1 MSTIEAEHYIG
12 VDIGTGSARVCIVD
26 RTGDIKAVASK
37 DIRTWQPQNTFY
49 EQSTSDIW
57 SSISTCVKQ
66 ALKESNV
73 DPATVRGI
81 GFCATCSL
89 AVFSDDTNEPVSV
102 SGPDFSKA
110 DQNVILWLDH
120 RAVEEAKVINATD
133 DNVLKYVGGQ
143 MSVEME
149 IPKILWLK
157 NHMLAD
163 VFASCKFYDLT
174 DALTHMA
181 TGKDTRSYCSTVCKQ
196 GYLPKGA
203 DTGETGWRDDFFGAI
218 GLGCL
223 KDKKY
228 APLGGIE
235 GQRGQYLS
243 AGELV
248 GSLSE
253 SAAKDM
259 GLPAGIAV
267 GSGVIDAYAGWIG
280 TVGAKHEPSQ
290 ATKGDISDAFGRL
303 ALVGGT
309 STCHLVMSKD
319 PIFVNGVWGPYL
331 DVLVPG
337 MWMAE
342 GGQSATGELLRFIIE
357 NHPAYEE
364 AKSLAKQGGKDK
376 SIYEFLND
384 HLAVMTRKA
393 GAPSVSYVGRHFF
406 FYGDFFGNRSPLA
419 DVTMAG
425 SIIGLTTDQSV
436 DNLALHYYGAME
448 FISLQTRHIV
458 DSMNT
463 SGHSIGSLYMS
474 GSQCKNSILML
485 LIATIC
491 GLPVVIPEYAGAAV
505 VHGAAML
512 GAKAASANASG
523 NTEELWSIMERMSKP
538 GKLIQPG
545 TDTVEKA
552 LFEIKYEVFL
562 DQAKMQQLYR
572 RKVDEAIGSW
582 K

>member
-1 MSTIEAEHYIG
+1 MSTTAAEHYIG

-26 RTGDIKAVASK
+26 RSGDIKAVASK

-57 SSISTCVKQ
+57 SSISTCVRQ

-73 DPATVRGI
+73 DPKSVRGI

-89 AVFSDDTNEPVSV
+89 AVFDDKDEPVSV
-102 SGPDFSKA
+102 SGPDFDKA
-110 DQNVILWLDH
+110 EQNVILWLDH
-120 RAVEEAKVINATD
+120 RAVEEARVINATK

-157 NHMLAD
+157 NHMTPD
-163 VFASCKFYDLT
+163 NFARCKFYDLT
-174 DALTHMA
+174 DALTYMA
-181 TGKDTRSYCSTVCKQ
+181 TKNEARSYCSTVCKQ

-203 DTGETGWRDDFFGAI
+203 DAGETGWRNDFFDAI

-223 KDKKY
+223 KDRKY

-235 GQRGQYLS
+235 GQDRQYLS

-248 GSLSE
+248 GSLCE
-253 SAAKDM
+253 GAADDM

-280 TVGAKHEPSQ
+280 TVGAKHEPTEP
-290 ATKGDISDAFGRL
+290 TKAGIAESFSRL
-303 ALVGGT
+303 ALVAGT
-309 STCHLVMSKD
+309 STCHLAMSKD
-319 PIFVNGVWGPYL
+319 PIFVNGVWGPYR

-342 GGQSATGELLRFIIE
+342 GGQSATGELLRYVLE
-357 NHPAYEE
+357 NHPAYKE
-364 AKSLAKQGGKDK
+364 AIGLAKEEGKGK
-376 SIYEFLND
+376 NIYEFLND
-384 HLAVMTRKA
+384 HLAEMTKKI
-393 GAPSVSYVGRHFF
+393 GAPSVSYIGRHFF

-419 DVTMAG
+419 DIHMTG
-425 SIIGLTTDQSV
+425 SIIGLNTDQSV

-448 FISLQTRHIV
+448 FIALQTRHIV
-458 DSMNT
+458 DAMND
-463 SGHSIGSLYMS
+463 SGHSISSLYMS
-474 GSQCKNSILML
+474 GSQCKNSVLML

-491 GLPVVIPEYAGAAV
+491 GMPVVIPEYAGAAV

-538 GKLIQPG
+538 GKLVLPG
-545 TDTVEKA
+545 TDSVEKA

-562 DQAKMQQLYR
+562 DQAHKQQLYR
-572 RKVDEAIGSW
+572 RKVDEALGSW
-582 K
+582 KK

>member
-26 RTGDIKAVASK
+26 RTGDIKAVASN

-89 AVFSDDTNEPVSV
+89 AVFSEDTNEPVSV

-120 RAVEEAKVINATD
+120 RAVEEAKVINATHHD
-133 DNVLKYVGGQ
+133 VLKYVGGQ

-157 NHMLAD
+157 NHMPAD
-163 VFASCKFYDLT
+163 VFAGCKFYDLT

-196 GYLPKGA
+196 GYLPRGA
-203 DTGETGWRDDFFGAI
+203 DTGETGWRNDFFSAT
-218 GLGCL
+218 GLECL

-235 GQRGQYLS
+235 GQNGQYLS

-364 AKSLAKQGGKDK
+364 AKSLAKKDGEDK

-384 HLAVMTRKA
+384 HLAEMTKTA

-425 SIIGLTTDQSV
+425 SIIGLNTDQSV
-436 DNLALHYYGAME
+436 NNLALHYYGAME
-448 FISLQTRHIV
+448 FIALQTRHIV
-458 DSMNT
+458 DAMNT

-474 GSQCKNSILML
+474 GSQCKNSVLMS

-512 GAKAASANASG
+512 GAKAASTNASG
-523 NTEELWSIMERMSKP
+523 NTKDLWSIMERMSKP
-538 GKLIQPG
+538 GRLIQPG

-572 RKVDEAIGSW
+572 RKVDEVIGSW